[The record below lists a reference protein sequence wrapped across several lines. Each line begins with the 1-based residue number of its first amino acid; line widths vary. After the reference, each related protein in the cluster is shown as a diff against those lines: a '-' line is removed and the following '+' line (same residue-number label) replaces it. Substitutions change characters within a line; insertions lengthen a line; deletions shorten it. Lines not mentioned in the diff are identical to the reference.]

1 MTKVCEHCGQEY
13 AKPRKLAYWQ
23 FEESKYCSRRCAGLG
38 TNPRTPND
46 QFKSRYR
53 QVMTPDGRHLLEH
66 RWVIE
71 QHLGRRLERWEHVHH
86 INHDRLDNRVE
97 NLEVVTSGE
106 HGLRHTWKPITTVC
120 AICGVEFTPHK
131 TKRAKTKTCGRKCGA
146 QLTWRTRRESKGT
159 SA

>member
-131 TKRAKTKTCGRKCGA
+131 TKRAKTKTCGA